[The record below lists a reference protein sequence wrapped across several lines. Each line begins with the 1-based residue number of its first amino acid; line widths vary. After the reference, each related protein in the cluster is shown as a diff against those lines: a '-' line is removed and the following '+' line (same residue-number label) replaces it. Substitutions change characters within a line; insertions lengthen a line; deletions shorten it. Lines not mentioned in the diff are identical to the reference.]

1 MLSEPNYA
9 GNIIISL
16 ASLPEFL
23 RNPILKKRL
32 MEFFSMSPSD
42 KIEIINNAL
51 QAGPTIPFDKFSKLF
66 KTWLEILSTLS
77 EDQRTIMFTTY
88 IAEITENPQK
98 IILFNLDGILEV
110 YLSLN
115 QGERDTIS
123 KSVKKIINSLDD
135 DKKKRL
141 LLVIPNRARLELGI

>member
-1 MLSEPNYA
+1 
-9 GNIIISL
+9 
-16 ASLPEFL
+16 
-23 RNPILKKRL
+23 
-32 MEFFSMSPSD
+32 MSPSD

-88 IAEITENPQK
+88 IAEITQNPQK

-115 QGERDTIS
+115 QGERDIIS

-141 LLVIPNRARLELGI
+141 LLVIPNRARIELGV

>member
-1 MLSEPNYA
+1 MSEPNYA
-9 GNIIISL
+9 GNIIVSL

-23 RNPILKKRL
+23 RKPILKKRL

-141 LLVIPNRARLELGI
+141 LLVIPNRARIELGI

>member
-1 MLSEPNYA
+1 LSEPNYA

-66 KTWLEILSTLS
+66 KTWLEILNTLS

-88 IAEITENPQK
+88 ITEITENPQK